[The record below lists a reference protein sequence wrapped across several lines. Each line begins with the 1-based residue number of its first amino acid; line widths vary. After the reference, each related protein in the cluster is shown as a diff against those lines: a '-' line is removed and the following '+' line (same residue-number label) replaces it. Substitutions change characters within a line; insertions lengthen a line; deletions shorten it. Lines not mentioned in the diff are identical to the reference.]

1 MKQRIIMK
9 KIVYLIAV
17 LLLMSC
23 ASNDNSS
30 NEITEE
36 QLTQKKQEV
45 MNYINSFDCS
55 GSCNYIAFGSK
66 PCGGPREYLV
76 FSSEVDFLV
85 LEELVSEFNE
95 MDNLHNI
102 QTNAFSDCM
111 VVMPPTNID
120 CVNGDC
126 VILK

>member
-1 MKQRIIMK
+1 MK
-9 KIVYLIAV
+9 KIV
-17 LLLMSC
+17 LLVSIFLVISC
-23 ASNDNSS
+23 VSNDNSS

-45 MNYINSFDCS
+45 MSYINSFECT
-55 GSCNYIAFGSK
+55 GSCNYIGFGSK

-76 FSSEVDFLV
+76 FPSEVDFLV
-85 LEELVSEFNE
+85 LEELVSEYNE
-95 MDNLHNI
+95 MDSLHNI
-102 QTNAFSDCM
+102 QTSAVSDCM